1 MKNYKWVIVWVVAI
15 MPACLFSQI
24 SPVSSTNVSY
34 FDLLNFSAF
43 CKEDIL
49 YKIDNAIVE
58 GKIEVY
64 ESLTFDKP
72 LNVNSYYERRKLMVH
87 RLIPNPYNPDDIYDL
102 IDTVILDWSMAQD
115 FVIPDKKAIGLIF
128 ANDTKMYVKQ
138 NQVKRL
144 LGKRSTAVF
153 DFFNHSGL
161 TMISDSELA
170 VFWSNYVKQLGK
182 QLYLYG
188 FGGEVK
194 AYRNDSLQS
203 TYTIEE
209 IKDRVLISDWQQ
221 IQNPNNPGDIYDL
234 IDTVIVTEFN
244 PDSINT
250 IRLLFEWQ
258 TEGFETE
265 AKFIAIAPLF
275 KPFVAGIQLSRTPIF
290 WVADE
295 EYLKKLNKVEKAFWP
310 HFYSYMLQNRSA
322 GGEYDVFDENNLPTE

>member
-1 MKNYKWVIVWVVAI
+1 MKNYKCVIVWVVAI

-34 FDLLNFSAF
+34 FDLVNFSAF

-102 IDTVILDWSMAQD
+102 IDTVTLDRAMAQD
-115 FVIPDKKAIGLIF
+115 FVIPDENSIGLIF

-144 LGKRSTAVF
+144 LDKRSMAVF
-153 DFFNHSGL
+153 DFFSHCGL
-161 TMISDSELA
+161 TKISDSELVA
-170 VFWSNYVKQLGK
+170 FWRKYVVQLGT
-182 QLYLYG
+182 QLYQWG
-188 FGGEVK
+188 ISGKVK
-194 AYRNDSLQS
+194 AYREDSIKQ
-203 TYTIEE
+203 TFTIEE
-209 IKDRVLISDWQQ
+209 IRDRVSIHENFQ

-234 IDTVIVTEFN
+234 IDTVIVREFN

-250 IRLLFEWQ
+250 IRLLFEWE
-258 TEGFETE
+258 TEGFETD

-275 KPFVAGIQLSRTPIF
+275 KPFVAGIQLPPTPIF

-295 EYLKKLNKVEKAFWP
+295 EYLKRLSKAEKTFWP
-310 HFYSYMLQNRSA
+310 YFYSYMLQNRSA
-322 GGEYDVFDENNLPTE
+322 GGEYDVYDENNPPAE